1 MANRQKKDH
10 RSSDLSRR
18 QGIREIKQ
26 SFLIVCEGEKTEPDY
41 FKAFRMTAATVK
53 AVGQA
58 MNTMTLV
65 SKAISIR
72 ESDKKRKK
80 VYDQCWVVFDKDDFP
95 AKDFN
100 QAIQFAEKNG
110 FRVAYS
116 NQAFEYWFL
125 LHYNLYTGAIH
136 RNQYKDM
143 LTKLTGMPYRK
154 SEGYVLSCTICFSF
168 VNSKPSIMQSLYLQ
182 KSHTATLPRK
192 NLLQPFRDLFQNSIN
207 TCSKTIVIRV
217 VFPNP
222 KRKLVDL
229 RKFCIL
235 TSFLSVL
242 QKLTPKHYCVS

>member
-1 MANRQKKDH
+1 MTKRQKKDH
-10 RSSDLSRR
+10 RLSDLSRR
-18 QGIREIKQ
+18 QGVREVKQ

-41 FKAFRMTAATVK
+41 FKAFRMTAATIK

-72 ESDKKRKK
+72 ESDRKKK

-100 QAIQFAEKNG
+100 QAIQLAEKNG

-136 RNQYKDM
+136 RSQYKDM
-143 LTKLTGMPYRK
+143 LTGLTGVPYSK
-154 SEGYVLSCTICFSF
+154 SEGYGAV
-168 VNSKPSIMQSLYLQ
+168 MY
-182 KSHTATLPRK
+182 
-192 NLLQPFRDLFQNSIN
+192 NLLLSRQQHAIHNAETVLAEISHG
-207 TCSKTIVIRV
+207 
-217 VFPNP
+217 NP
-222 KRKLVDL
+222 AEEESSTTVHKLVMEL
-229 RKFCIL
+229 NKYL
-235 TSFLSVL
+235 
-242 QKLTPKHYCVS
+242 

>member
-1 MANRQKKDH
+1 MAKRQKKDH
-10 RSSDLSRR
+10 RSPDLSRR
-18 QGIREIKQ
+18 QGVREIKQ

-72 ESDKKRKK
+72 EADQKRKK

-136 RNQYKDM
+136 RDQYKDM
-143 LTKLTGMPYRK
+143 LTKLTGIPYSK
-154 SEGYVLSCTICFSF
+154 SEGYGAV
-168 VNSKPSIMQSLYLQ
+168 MY
-182 KSHTATLPRK
+182 
-192 NLLQPFRDLFQNSIN
+192 NLLLSRQQQAISNAETVLARISHGNPAEEESSTTVQRL
-207 TCSKTIVIRV
+207 VIEL
-217 VFPNP
+217 N
-222 KRKLVDL
+222 
-229 RKFCIL
+229 KFL
-235 TSFLSVL
+235 
-242 QKLTPKHYCVS
+242 

>member
-1 MANRQKKDH
+1 MAKRQKKDH
-10 RSSDLSRR
+10 RLSNLSRR
-18 QGIREIKQ
+18 QGVREIKQ

-41 FKAFRMTAATVK
+41 FKAFRMTAATIK

-65 SKAISIR
+65 NKAISIR
-72 ESDKKRKK
+72 EADQKRKR

-100 QAIQFAEKNG
+100 QAIQLAEKNG

-143 LTKLTGMPYRK
+143 LTRLTGMPYSK
-154 SEGYVLSCTICFSF
+154 SEGYGAV
-168 VNSKPSIMQSLYLQ
+168 MY
-182 KSHTATLPRK
+182 
-192 NLLQPFRDLFQNSIN
+192 NLLLSRQQQAISNAETVLAEISHG
-207 TCSKTIVIRV
+207 
-217 VFPNP
+217 NP
-222 KRKLVDL
+222 AEEESSTTVHHLVLKLNRYL
-229 RKFCIL
+229 
-235 TSFLSVL
+235 
-242 QKLTPKHYCVS
+242 

>member
-1 MANRQKKDH
+1 MAKRQKKDH
-10 RSSDLSRR
+10 RSPDLSRR
-18 QGIREIKQ
+18 QGVREIKQ

-72 ESDKKRKK
+72 EADQKRKR

-100 QAIQFAEKNG
+100 QAIQLAEKNG

-136 RNQYKDM
+136 RKQYKDM
-143 LTKLTGMPYRK
+143 LTRLTGMPYNK
-154 SEGYVLSCTICFSF
+154 SEGHGAVMY
-168 VNSKPSIMQSLYLQ
+168 
-182 KSHTATLPRK
+182 
-192 NLLQPFRDLFQNSIN
+192 NLLLSRQQQAIN
-207 TCSKTIVIRV
+207 NAETVLAEISHGNPAEEESSTTVQRLVIEL
-217 VFPNP
+217 N
-222 KRKLVDL
+222 
-229 RKFCIL
+229 KFL
-235 TSFLSVL
+235 
-242 QKLTPKHYCVS
+242 

>member
-1 MANRQKKDH
+1 MAKRQKKDH
-10 RSSDLSRR
+10 RLSNLSRR
-18 QGIREIKQ
+18 QGVREIKQ

-41 FKAFRMTAATVK
+41 FKAFRMTAATIK

-65 SKAISIR
+65 NKAISIR
-72 ESDKKRKK
+72 EADQKRKR

-100 QAIQFAEKNG
+100 QAIQLAEKNG

-143 LTKLTGMPYRK
+143 LTRITGMPYSK
-154 SEGYVLSCTICFSF
+154 SEGYGAV
-168 VNSKPSIMQSLYLQ
+168 MY
-182 KSHTATLPRK
+182 
-192 NLLQPFRDLFQNSIN
+192 NLLLSRQQQAISNADTVLAEISHG
-207 TCSKTIVIRV
+207 
-217 VFPNP
+217 NP
-222 KRKLVDL
+222 AEEESSTTVQRLVL
-229 RKFCIL
+229 ELNKYL
-235 TSFLSVL
+235 
-242 QKLTPKHYCVS
+242 

>member
-1 MANRQKKDH
+1 MAKRQKKDH
-10 RSSDLSRR
+10 RSPDLSRR
-18 QGIREIKQ
+18 QGVREIKQ

-72 ESDKKRKK
+72 EADQKRKK

-95 AKDFN
+95 AKDLN
-100 QAIQFAEKNG
+100 QAIQFAENNG

-143 LTKLTGMPYRK
+143 LTKLTGIPYSK
-154 SEGYVLSCTICFSF
+154 SEGYGAV
-168 VNSKPSIMQSLYLQ
+168 MY
-182 KSHTATLPRK
+182 
-192 NLLQPFRDLFQNSIN
+192 NLLLSRQQQAIN
-207 TCSKTIVIRV
+207 NAETVLAEISHGNPAEEESSTTVQRLVIEL
-217 VFPNP
+217 N
-222 KRKLVDL
+222 
-229 RKFCIL
+229 KFL
-235 TSFLSVL
+235 
-242 QKLTPKHYCVS
+242 

>member
-1 MANRQKKDH
+1 MAKRQKKDH
-10 RSSDLSRR
+10 RLSNLSRR
-18 QGIREIKQ
+18 QGVREVKQ

-41 FKAFRMTAATVK
+41 FKAFRMTAATIK

-65 SKAISIR
+65 NKAISIR
-72 ESDKKRKK
+72 EADQKRKR

-100 QAIQFAEKNG
+100 QAIQLAEKNG

-143 LTKLTGMPYRK
+143 LTRLTGMPYSK
-154 SEGYVLSCTICFSF
+154 SEGYGAV
-168 VNSKPSIMQSLYLQ
+168 MY
-182 KSHTATLPRK
+182 
-192 NLLQPFRDLFQNSIN
+192 NLLLFRQQQAISNAETVLAEISHG
-207 TCSKTIVIRV
+207 
-217 VFPNP
+217 NP
-222 KRKLVDL
+222 AEEESSTTVQRLVL
-229 RKFCIL
+229 ELNKYL
-235 TSFLSVL
+235 
-242 QKLTPKHYCVS
+242 

>member
-1 MANRQKKDH
+1 MAKRQKKDH
-10 RSSDLSRR
+10 RLSDLSRR
-18 QGIREIKQ
+18 QGVREIKQ

-72 ESDKKRKK
+72 DADKKRKK
-80 VYDQCWVVFDKDDFP
+80 IYDQCWVVFDKDDFP

-136 RNQYKDM
+136 RSKYKDM
-143 LTKLTGMPYRK
+143 ITKLTGMPYSK
-154 SEGYVLSCTICFSF
+154 SDGYGAVMYNLLLSRQQQAINNAETVLAEISHGNPAEEESSTT
-168 VNSKPSIMQSLYLQ
+168 VQSLVVELNKYL
-182 KSHTATLPRK
+182 
-192 NLLQPFRDLFQNSIN
+192 
-207 TCSKTIVIRV
+207 
-217 VFPNP
+217 
-222 KRKLVDL
+222 
-229 RKFCIL
+229 
-235 TSFLSVL
+235 
-242 QKLTPKHYCVS
+242 